1 MAGQGVYETLY
12 TAYSGTLSS
21 VTNTYVGQWTPVA
34 TAALGASGVL
44 YFILLGFLV
53 IRGAVQRPLAEL
65 AVSAMKFALAMAAW
79 AADQSAGN
87 KSEEPDSFD
96 VEPPILKQDLSDEP
110 LPNGDMARLEK
121 QLARAKQNAA
131 GAERLY
137 KIGVLAK
144 AEVEQRLLKVVRCE
158 SDLANARVARAKEE
172 LAEKESQL
180 ATGEITRDELES
192 IKTAL
197 AQLTEAAQVAMAKRE
212 RAELE
217 AAEANLRRQQKL
229 LKLGIAGKDDVDRA
243 QEKLD
248 AALAGPAL

>member
-1 MAGQGVYETLY
+1 MLAL
-12 TAYSGTLSS
+12 
-21 VTNTYVGQWTPVA
+21 PVP
-34 TAALGASGVL
+34 
-44 YFILLGFLV
+44 LL
-53 IRGAVQRPLAEL
+53 
-65 AVSAMKFALAMAAW
+65 ALAMAVW
-79 AADQSAGN
+79 AADQSAEN

-96 VEPPILKQDLSDEP
+96 VEPPILKQNLWDEP
-110 LPNGDMARLEK
+110 LPNGDLARLEK
-121 QLARAKQNAA
+121 QLERAKQNAA

-144 AEVEQRLLKVVRCE
+144 MEVEQRSLKVMRGE

-192 IKTAL
+192 MKTAL
-197 AQLTEAAQVAMAKRE
+197 AQLTEAAQAATAKRE

-229 LKLGIAGKDDVDRA
+229 LKLGIGQKSDVTRA
-243 QEKLD
+243 EEKL
-248 AALAGPAL
+248 AELKAQKN

>member
-1 MAGQGVYETLY
+1 MARIFALPVTL
-12 TAYSGTLSS
+12 L
-21 VTNTYVGQWTPVA
+21 
-34 TAALGASGVL
+34 
-44 YFILLGFLV
+44 
-53 IRGAVQRPLAEL
+53 
-65 AVSAMKFALAMAAW
+65 ALAMAVC
-79 AADQSAGN
+79 AADQSTAI
-87 KSEEPDSFD
+87 KTEEPDSFD
-96 VEPPILKQDLSDEP
+96 VEPPILKQNLSDEP
-110 LPNGDMARLEK
+110 LPDGDMARLEK
-121 QLARAKQNAA
+121 QLQRAKQNAA

-144 AEVEQRLLKVVRCE
+144 MEVEQRLLKVVRCE

-180 ATGEITRDELES
+180 ATGEITKDELES

-197 AQLTEAAQVAMAKRE
+197 AQLTEAAQVATAKRE

-243 QEKLD
+243 QEKL
-248 AALAGPAL
+248 AELKAPKN

>member
-1 MAGQGVYETLY
+1 MARIFALPVTL
-12 TAYSGTLSS
+12 L
-21 VTNTYVGQWTPVA
+21 
-34 TAALGASGVL
+34 
-44 YFILLGFLV
+44 
-53 IRGAVQRPLAEL
+53 
-65 AVSAMKFALAMAAW
+65 ALAMAVW

-96 VEPPILKQDLSDEP
+96 VEPPILKQNLSDEP
-110 LPNGDMARLEK
+110 LPDGDMARLEK
-121 QLARAKQNAA
+121 QLQRAKQNAA

-144 AEVEQRLLKVVRCE
+144 MEVEQRLLKVTRCE

-172 LAEKESQL
+172 LAETESQL
-180 ATGEITRDELES
+180 ATGEITKDELES

-197 AQLTEAAQVAMAKRE
+197 AQLTEAAQVATAKRE

-243 QEKLD
+243 QEKL
-248 AALAGPAL
+248 AELKAPKN

>member
-1 MAGQGVYETLY
+1 MARIFALPVTL
-12 TAYSGTLSS
+12 L
-21 VTNTYVGQWTPVA
+21 
-34 TAALGASGVL
+34 
-44 YFILLGFLV
+44 
-53 IRGAVQRPLAEL
+53 
-65 AVSAMKFALAMAAW
+65 ALAMAVW

-96 VEPPILKQDLSDEP
+96 VEPPILKQNLSDEP

-121 QLARAKQNAA
+121 QLQRAKQNAA

-144 AEVEQRLLKVVRCE
+144 MEVEQRLFKVIRCE

-180 ATGEITRDELES
+180 ATGEITKDELES
-192 IKTAL
+192 VKTAL
-197 AQLTEAAQVAMAKRE
+197 AQLTEAAQVATAKRE
-212 RAELE
+212 RAELD

-243 QEKLD
+243 QEKL
-248 AALAGPAL
+248 AELKAPKN

>member
-1 MAGQGVYETLY
+1 MARIFALPVTL
-12 TAYSGTLSS
+12 L
-21 VTNTYVGQWTPVA
+21 
-34 TAALGASGVL
+34 
-44 YFILLGFLV
+44 
-53 IRGAVQRPLAEL
+53 
-65 AVSAMKFALAMAAW
+65 ALAMAVC

-96 VEPPILKQDLSDEP
+96 VEPPILKQNLSDEP
-110 LPNGDMARLEK
+110 LPDGDMARLEK
-121 QLARAKQNAA
+121 QLQRAKQNAA

-144 AEVEQRLLKVVRCE
+144 MEVEQRLLKVIRCE

-172 LAEKESQL
+172 LAETESQL
-180 ATGEITRDELES
+180 ATGEITKDELES

-197 AQLTEAAQVAMAKRE
+197 AQLTEAAQVATAKRE

-243 QEKLD
+243 QEKL
-248 AALAGPAL
+248 AELKAPKN

>member
-1 MAGQGVYETLY
+1 MARIFALPVTL
-12 TAYSGTLSS
+12 L
-21 VTNTYVGQWTPVA
+21 
-34 TAALGASGVL
+34 
-44 YFILLGFLV
+44 
-53 IRGAVQRPLAEL
+53 
-65 AVSAMKFALAMAAW
+65 ALAMAVC
-79 AADQSAGN
+79 AADQSATN

-96 VEPPILKQDLSDEP
+96 VEPPILKQNLSDEP
-110 LPNGDMARLEK
+110 LPDGDMARLEK
-121 QLARAKQNAA
+121 QLQRAKQNAA

-144 AEVEQRLLKVVRCE
+144 MEVEQRLLKVIRCE

-180 ATGEITRDELES
+180 ATGEITKDELES

-197 AQLTEAAQVAMAKRE
+197 AQLTEAAQVATAKRE

-243 QEKLD
+243 QEKL
-248 AALAGPAL
+248 AELKGPKN

>member
-1 MAGQGVYETLY
+1 MARIFALPVTL
-12 TAYSGTLSS
+12 L
-21 VTNTYVGQWTPVA
+21 
-34 TAALGASGVL
+34 
-44 YFILLGFLV
+44 
-53 IRGAVQRPLAEL
+53 
-65 AVSAMKFALAMAAW
+65 ALAMAVC
-79 AADQSAGN
+79 AADQSAAN

-96 VEPPILKQDLSDEP
+96 VEPPILKQNLSDEP
-110 LPNGDMARLEK
+110 LPDGDMARLEK
-121 QLARAKQNAA
+121 QLQRAKQNAA

-144 AEVEQRLLKVVRCE
+144 MEVEQRLLKIVRYE

-180 ATGEITRDELES
+180 ATGEITKDELES

-197 AQLTEAAQVAMAKRE
+197 AQLTEAAQVATAKRE

-243 QEKLD
+243 QEKL
-248 AALAGPAL
+248 AELKAPKN

>member
-1 MAGQGVYETLY
+1 MAR
-12 TAYSGTLSS
+12 
-21 VTNTYVGQWTPVA
+21 
-34 TAALGASGVL
+34 
-44 YFILLGFLV
+44 I
-53 IRGAVQRPLAEL
+53 
-65 AVSAMKFALAMAAW
+65 FALPVTLFAVAMAAL
-79 AADQSAGN
+79 AADQSAEN

-96 VEPPILKQDLSDEP
+96 VEPPILKQNLSDEP
-110 LPNGDMARLEK
+110 LPDGDMARLEK
-121 QLARAKQNAA
+121 QLQRAKQNAA
-131 GAERLY
+131 GADRLY

-192 IKTAL
+192 MKTAL
-197 AQLTEAAQVAMAKRE
+197 AQLTEAAQAATAKRE

-229 LKLGIAGKDDVDRA
+229 LKLGVGQKSDVTRA
-243 QEKLD
+243 EEKL
-248 AALAGPAL
+248 AELKAQNNR

>member
-1 MAGQGVYETLY
+1 MTRVFALPVTL
-12 TAYSGTLSS
+12 
-21 VTNTYVGQWTPVA
+21 V
-34 TAALGASGVL
+34 
-44 YFILLGFLV
+44 
-53 IRGAVQRPLAEL
+53 
-65 AVSAMKFALAMAAW
+65 ALAMTVW
-79 AADQSAGN
+79 AADQSAEN

-96 VEPPILKQDLSDEP
+96 VEPPILKQNLSDEP

-121 QLARAKQNAA
+121 QLERAKQNAA

-144 AEVEQRLLKVVRCE
+144 MEVEQRLLKAIRCE

-197 AQLTEAAQVAMAKRE
+197 AQLTEAAQVATAKRE

-229 LKLGIAGKDDVDRA
+229 LKLGIGQKSDVTRA
-243 QEKLD
+243 EEKL
-248 AALAGPAL
+248 AELKAPKN

>member
-1 MAGQGVYETLY
+1 MARIFALPVTL
-12 TAYSGTLSS
+12 
-21 VTNTYVGQWTPVA
+21 
-34 TAALGASGVL
+34 
-44 YFILLGFLV
+44 
-53 IRGAVQRPLAEL
+53 
-65 AVSAMKFALAMAAW
+65 FALAMAAL
-79 AADQSAGN
+79 AADQSGEN

-96 VEPPILKQDLSDEP
+96 VEPPILKQNLSDEP
-110 LPNGDMARLEK
+110 LPDGDMARLEK
-121 QLARAKQNAA
+121 QLQRAKQNAA

-192 IKTAL
+192 MKTAL
-197 AQLTEAAQVAMAKRE
+197 AQLTEAAQAATAKRE

-229 LKLGIAGKDDVDRA
+229 LKLGIGQKSDVTHA
-243 QEKLD
+243 EEKLAELKAD
-248 AALAGPAL
+248 KK

>member
-1 MAGQGVYETLY
+1 MTRMLALPVTL
-12 TAYSGTLSS
+12 L
-21 VTNTYVGQWTPVA
+21 
-34 TAALGASGVL
+34 
-44 YFILLGFLV
+44 
-53 IRGAVQRPLAEL
+53 
-65 AVSAMKFALAMAAW
+65 ALAIAVW
-79 AADQSAGN
+79 AADQSAEN

-96 VEPPILKQDLSDEP
+96 VEPPILKQNLSDEP

-121 QLARAKQNAA
+121 QLERAKQNAA
-131 GAERLY
+131 GAERLN

-144 AEVEQRLLKVVRCE
+144 VEVEQRLLKVVRYE

-192 IKTAL
+192 MKTAL
-197 AQLTEAAQVAMAKRE
+197 AQLTEAAQAATAKRE

-229 LKLGIAGKDDVDRA
+229 LKLGIGQKSDVTRA
-243 QEKLD
+243 EEKL
-248 AALAGPAL
+248 AELKAQKN

>member
-1 MAGQGVYETLY
+1 MARIFALPVTL
-12 TAYSGTLSS
+12 L
-21 VTNTYVGQWTPVA
+21 
-34 TAALGASGVL
+34 
-44 YFILLGFLV
+44 
-53 IRGAVQRPLAEL
+53 
-65 AVSAMKFALAMAAW
+65 ALAMAVC

-96 VEPPILKQDLSDEP
+96 VEPPILKQNLSDEP
-110 LPNGDMARLEK
+110 LPDGDMARLEK
-121 QLARAKQNAA
+121 QLQRAKQNAA

-144 AEVEQRLLKVVRCE
+144 MEVEQRLLKVIRCE
-158 SDLANARVARAKEE
+158 SDLANARVARTKEE

-180 ATGEITRDELES
+180 ATGEITKDELDS

-197 AQLTEAAQVAMAKRE
+197 AQLTEAAQVATAKRE

-243 QEKLD
+243 QEKL
-248 AALAGPAL
+248 AELKAPKN

>member
-1 MAGQGVYETLY
+1 MARIFALPVTL
-12 TAYSGTLSS
+12 L
-21 VTNTYVGQWTPVA
+21 
-34 TAALGASGVL
+34 
-44 YFILLGFLV
+44 
-53 IRGAVQRPLAEL
+53 
-65 AVSAMKFALAMAAW
+65 ALAMAVC
-79 AADQSAGN
+79 AADQSAAN

-96 VEPPILKQDLSDEP
+96 VEPPVLKQNLSDEP
-110 LPNGDMARLEK
+110 LPDGDMARLEK
-121 QLARAKQNAA
+121 QLQRAKQNAA

-144 AEVEQRLLKVVRCE
+144 MEVEQRLLKVIRCE

-180 ATGEITRDELES
+180 ATGEITKDELES

-197 AQLTEAAQVAMAKRE
+197 AQLTEAAQVATAKRE

-243 QEKLD
+243 QEKL
-248 AALAGPAL
+248 AELKTPKN